1 MKSEPFATNQTEQ
14 ALTIITGASLPVER
28 HPAIGYLSALRTD
41 GGRRVQT
48 EALASV
54 ARLLRHDLAK
64 ANHQNA
70 IMGIEWHTLTN
81 SHLKAISTQLSA
93 TLAPKTANRKLDAV
107 RGVLKQ
113 AWLNGLMS
121 RDEYERAIVVER
133 IPGSREKRGRDISS
147 GELRALFESC
157 ASDKSKTLG
166 ARDAA
171 LLALLCGGGLRRA
184 EVAALTFADWN
195 TDACEVKFIG
205 KGNKERIVPLPEGT
219 CRALKAWLLVRG
231 TGEPEAPLLCPVTK
245 GGKIEP
251 RPMTTQAIWKG
262 LQTRALKAGVPRLS
276 PHDFRR
282 TFVGDLLEAGADL
295 STVSKLAG
303 HADTKTTA
311 GYDRRPAEAR
321 RKAVGLLHVPFGG

>member
-1 MKSEPFATNQTEQ
+1 MQSDAFATNENEQ
-14 ALTIITGASLPVER
+14 ALTVTTGASLPVER
-28 HPAIGYLSALRTD
+28 HPAVGYLSALRTQA
-41 GGRRVQT
+41 GRRVQT
-48 EALASV
+48 EALAHV
-54 ARLLRHDLAK
+54 ARLLRHDLAD
-64 ANHQNA
+64 ASHQDA
-70 IMGIEWHTLTN
+70 IMSVQWHALTN

-93 TLAPKTANRKLDAV
+93 SLAPKTANRKLDAV
-107 RGVLKQ
+107 RGVMKQ

-157 ASDKSKTLG
+157 ATDKAKTLG

-184 EVAALTFADWN
+184 EVAALTFGSWDAE
-195 TDACEVKFIG
+195 ACEVKFIG

-219 CRALKAWLLVRG
+219 RRALNAWLSVRG
-231 TGEPEAPLLCPVTK
+231 TGEPDAPLLCPVTK
-245 GGKIEP
+245 GGKIEH

-262 LQTRALKAGVPRLS
+262 LQARALKAGVARLS

-311 GYDRRPAEAR
+311 GYDRKPAEAR